1 METKSHKRKTFMVT
15 ILIMI
20 ALVIAVG
27 YAWFAY
33 KHKLA
38 SLTKVNSPGDVS
50 IAGVHGG
57 EMNGINL
64 SYESKDV
71 SSSKIVTVQKCNL
84 Y

>member
-38 SLTKVNSPGDVS
+38 SLTKVNSP
-50 IAGVHGG
+50 
-57 EMNGINL
+57 
-64 SYESKDV
+64 
-71 SSSKIVTVQKCNL
+71 
-84 Y
+84 

>member
-1 METKSHKRKTFMVT
+1 MMHMETKSHKRKTFMVT

-38 SLTKVNSPGDVS
+38 SLTKVNCRCTRRRNEWNQLV
-50 IAGVHGG
+50 I
-57 EMNGINL
+57 
-64 SYESKDV
+64 
-71 SSSKIVTVQKCNL
+71 
-84 Y
+84 